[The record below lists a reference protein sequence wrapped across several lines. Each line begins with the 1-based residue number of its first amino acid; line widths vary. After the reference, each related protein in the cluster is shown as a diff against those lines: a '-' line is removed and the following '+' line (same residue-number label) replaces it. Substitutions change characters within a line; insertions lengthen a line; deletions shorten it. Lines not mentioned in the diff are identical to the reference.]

1 MNSLVRQF
9 SLGAVALAMVQV
21 ANAQVNITNIAPV
34 AVADGTEIR
43 VMFNGLPPQPQAYQL
58 NQPTRL
64 LLDFPQVG
72 QTVGKKQIPV
82 TGNEVSAVDL
92 ETDAQRSRLTVN
104 IKSAAGFTS
113 RVEGNTFILK
123 INNAK
128 AQQAQVAKQAAV
140 PKMGVANIN
149 FQKGTGKNEGVVVVD
164 LLAAKTP
171 LDVQQQGSKVVIR
184 TRGSKIPSQLVRR
197 LNTAEFA
204 TPVTAIDAY
213 NDGSNGVITIQT
225 EGGYD
230 FTSYQSDKRLT
241 LNFKRPVEQVFKAPT
256 PTYTGKKISLQFQDI
271 GVREV
276 LQLLGDFTGTNIV
289 AADNVQGNITLNLR
303 DVPADQAL
311 DVILKTKNLDKR
323 RTGNVIWVAP
333 AADLIKAEKE
343 EADAIAQ
350 GIKLAPIQTEY
361 MRLSYAKASVI
372 GKFLD
377 DARQEARKYANGGNS
392 DTTIGNSLSLDSLL
406 SARGSAV
413 ADDRTNTLVIN
424 DTAKNLDKIR
434 KMIELL
440 DVPVKQVMVEARVV
454 RATTDFSKELGVSWG
469 ILGNR
474 DNGRFKVGGSQTT
487 LWDLRTPTT
496 NSTGGVTY
504 TIQRP
509 SNLNVDLG
517 VTTTGAAKI
526 AFGLLNLSD
535 FMLDLELSALQADG
549 RGEVISTPKVLT
561 ADKQKATIKTGQEIP
576 YQTVSSSG
584 GQTTVTTEFKEAV
597 LQLDVTPSITPEGKV
612 QMQLN
617 VTNDSLAGYA
627 NNGEAILNKN
637 EVNTNVLVND
647 GETVVLGG
655 VFEQINQNQVNKVP
669 LLGDLPAVGRLFRQ
683 DVKKENKRELLIFVT
698 PRIINDNSLRN

>member
-21 ANAQVNITNIAPV
+21 ANAQVNITSIVPV
-34 AVADGTEIR
+34 ATADGTEVR

-58 NQPTRL
+58 NQPSRL
-64 LLDFPQVG
+64 VLDFPQVG
-72 QTVGKKQIPV
+72 QSVGKTQIP
-82 TGNEVSAVDL
+82 TAGNEVSGIDL
-92 ETDAQRSRLTVN
+92 ATDAQRSRVTVN
-104 IKSAAGFTS
+104 IKNAGGFTS

-128 AQQAQVAKQAAV
+128 AQQAQVAKQAAT
-140 PKMGVANIN
+140 PKMGVSNIS
-149 FQKGTGKNEGVVVVD
+149 FQKGNAKNEGVVTVD

-184 TRGSKIPSQLVRR
+184 TRGNKIPSQLVRR

-204 TPVTAIDAY
+204 TPITAVDAY

-241 LNFKRPVEQVFKAPT
+241 LSFKRPVEQVLKAPT
-256 PTYTGKKISLQFQDI
+256 PTYTGKKISLEFQDI
-271 GVREV
+271 PVRQV

-311 DVILKTKNLDKR
+311 DIILKTKNLDKR
-323 RTGNVIWVAP
+323 RSGNVIWVAP
-333 AADLIKAEKE
+333 AADIIKSEKE

-392 DTTIGNSLSLDSLL
+392 DTTIGNSWALESLL

-440 DVPVKQVMVEARVV
+440 DVPVKQVMVEARIV
-454 RATTDFSKELGVSWG
+454 RATTDFSKELGVRWG
-469 ILGNR
+469 IAASK
-474 DNGRFKVGGSQTT
+474 DNGRFTT
-487 LWDLRTPTT
+487 APTLSGLGDMRRDS
-496 NSTGGVTY
+496 STIRG
-504 TIQRP
+504 
-509 SNLNVDLG
+509 LNVDLG
-517 VTTTGAAKI
+517 VAGNGASSI
-526 AFGLLNLSD
+526 SFGLLSLAD

-549 RGEVISTPKVLT
+549 YGEVISTPKVLT

-576 YQTVSSSG
+576 YQTITNTG
-584 GQTTVTTEFKEAV
+584 GIATATVAFKEAV

-617 VTNDSLAGYA
+617 VTNDSIGTAA
-627 NNGEAILNKN
+627 VNGEVPINKN
-637 EVNTNVLVND
+637 EINTNVLVND

-655 VFEQINQNQVNKVP
+655 VFEQDNTKTVNKVP
-669 LLGDLPAVGRLFRQ
+669 LLGDLPAVGRLFRH

-698 PRIINDNSLRN
+698 PKIVNDTNLRN